1 MERSQVAKLHVVRDP
16 DIQSDTT
23 VDNGPVE
30 FDDLYRREYSSLRR
44 TAFAICGSRSI
55 AEEVVHDAFLTAHR
69 KWDEVGSL
77 DRPGAWLRRCVVN
90 RSISQVRRVRYEAR
104 ALLRLG
110 NRPTTS
116 ESRDRYLD
124 GDQEL
129 WQAVRKLP
137 KKQAQAIV
145 LRYVNDLD
153 CDRIAEI
160 MECEPGTARTH
171 LSRARKSLAGTL
183 GEIAPD
189 DEVASSDEQRA
200 TVIPFETKEN
210 GASA

>member
-1 MERSQVAKLHVVRDP
+1 M
-16 DIQSDTT
+16 
-23 VDNGPVE
+23 
-30 FDDLYRREYSSLRR
+30 
-44 TAFAICGSRSI
+44 
-55 AEEVVHDAFLTAHR
+55 
-69 KWDEVGSL
+69 
-77 DRPGAWLRRCVVN
+77 
-90 RSISQVRRVRYEAR
+90 
-104 ALLRLG
+104 
-110 NRPTTS
+110 
-116 ESRDRYLD
+116 
-124 GDQEL
+124 
-129 WQAVRKLP
+129 
-137 KKQAQAIV
+137 

>member
-1 MERSQVAKLHVVRDP
+1 MR
-16 DIQSDTT
+16 
-23 VDNGPVE
+23 G
-30 FDDLYRREYSSLRR
+30 FDAVWSIGQYRR
-44 TAFAICGSRSI
+44 F
-55 AEEVVHDAFLTAHR
+55 
-69 KWDEVGSL
+69 
-77 DRPGAWLRRCVVN
+77 
-90 RSISQVRRVRYEAR
+90 
-104 ALLRLG
+104 G

-171 LSRARKSLAGTL
+171 LSRAHKSLAGTL

-189 DEVASSDEQRA
+189 DEVASSDE
-200 TVIPFETKEN
+200 
-210 GASA
+210 